1 MNSRWG
7 NIAGIMV
14 CCMVVFKMCQGCFTS
29 EDGRC
34 LTSNEV
40 AGTWFAE
47 FDDLEPY
54 GTADYTLN
62 LNADGTF
69 EAIAYKMNS
78 DEVNF
83 VKKGT
88 WTYECQE
95 EGQYDHGELIDIEYK
110 HWVNMVGDA
119 PSRRKTVAYVWYDGV
134 WNLSAIEGKG
144 FAISSDLF
152 FEKQ

>member
-1 MNSRWG
+1 
-7 NIAGIMV
+7 
-14 CCMVVFKMCQGCFTS
+14 
-29 EDGRC
+29 
-34 LTSNEV
+34 
-40 AGTWFAE
+40 
-47 FDDLEPY
+47 
-54 GTADYTLN
+54 
-62 LNADGTF
+62 
-69 EAIAYKMNS
+69 
-78 DEVNF
+78 VNF

-119 PSRRKTVAYVWYDGV
+119 PPRRKTVAYVWYDGV

-144 FAISSDLF
+144 FAIDSDLF